1 MKLMLRNLFHVPLR
15 IVEETLRDG
24 SVRYVCQ
31 YQNVF
36 GKWKT
41 RRRFDM
47 FGMPCSAIFIL
58 YQDAYEFNH
67 GKVEKGK
74 VIDSCYRK
82 RW

>member
-41 RRRFDM
+41 RRRYDM
-47 FGMPCSAIFIL
+47 FGMLRSATFVL
-58 YQDAYEFNH
+58 YADAYGFNH
-67 GKVEKGK
+67 GNVKKKV
-74 VIDSCYRK
+74 VVDTCYRK
-82 RW
+82 RI